1 MLLAVVLTALSCSR
15 GEVDLSQVPT
25 GFPVPEPASALAD
38 METAESYSVEIED
51 ALFVLG
57 RELQAGNW
65 SAFEEFLT
73 EDFVGSTFPATAGAT
88 ESPLPLGGMQWEFPL
103 EKIASS
109 SRDAFLASWKE
120 HLGDWQEI
128 STTRWE
134 LPQAEFQVGRPV
146 WARTSL
152 QLQVH
157 GKNAAGHIASW
168 SFAATAQLVKVQGAW
183 RLRSFALGHL
193 QGMSREHALFTDIS
207 AELGIAY
214 REEARKD
221 GAPFRQGATR
231 QPFNGAACAD
241 VNGDGWWDFFFAGKL
256 RNSLYLADGQ
266 GGFQEVAAEWGVAAP
281 ADGSGC
287 AFFDFDND
295 GDQDLF
301 VASEGR
307 REKDGSIR
315 GQPWRMFRQDN
326 GRFREVSKE
335 LGLDQTMASQSVV
348 ILDYDK
354 DGWLDIYVTNYGD
367 RRTEDVNSWHDGD
380 NGQPDALLRNLEGK
394 GFRNMAEEAGVALP
408 RWSYAAAAA
417 DFDRDGDQDLYVA
430 HDYAVNAFFRNN
442 GDGTFEEVGS
452 ELAAEDLG
460 FGMGV
465 NWADLNH
472 DGLLDLYVAN
482 MFVPAAARIMR
493 RLQIDADGMAMP
505 HKLSRGNTILLQQID
520 GTFALAPEEIGGVNG
535 LWAWGVAVNDF
546 DLDGYLDVFCTNGM
560 FTREGVGEIHSYFWR
575 NVVAA
580 MLDPMEDPSIGMRAD
595 PNDEAF
601 RQQRVRQGRAGRSWG
616 GHERDKFWWNRGGQ
630 DFVDLSDI
638 SGVDSPGD
646 GRVAIAV
653 DFDQDGD
660 LDLLGNEWSF
670 TQRNRQFL
678 YRNDVQAQPSG
689 YLAIR
694 LRATTT
700 QYEAIGSEV
709 VVTTQEGPLS
719 QVLACGHG
727 FLSAGPP
734 ELVFGLGKNVDAEV
748 EVYWPSGRREAFGRL
763 SSNSQNL
770 LVEGTGRAQPF
781 PQTTD

>member
-1 MLLAVVLTALSCSR
+1 
-15 GEVDLSQVPT
+15 VDLSQVPT

-38 METAESYSVEIED
+38 MEAAESYSVEIED

-57 RELQAGNW
+57 RDLQAQDW
-65 SAFEEFLT
+65 TAVTDFLSA
-73 EDFVGSTFPATAGAT
+73 DFVGTSLPVKELAT
-88 ESPLPLGGMQWEFPL
+88 EQALPLGGVAQEYPVAELRESPRDEFV
-103 EKIASS
+103 
-109 SRDAFLASWKE
+109 ASWKA

-128 STTRWE
+128 ATVRWE
-134 LPQAEFQVGRPV
+134 LPKADFQIGRPV
-146 WARTSL
+146 WAHTAL

-157 GKNAAGHIASW
+157 GKNGHGHVASW
-168 SFAATAQLVKVQGAW
+168 SLAAHAQMVKLQGAW
-183 RLRSFALGHL
+183 RLRSFALREF
-193 QGMSREHALFTDIS
+193 QGMTRERSLFTDVS
-207 AELGIAY
+207 AEMGIAY
-214 REEARKD
+214 REKVQAN
-221 GAPFRQGATR
+221 GTPFRQGATR

-256 RNSLYLADGQ
+256 RNQLYLADGQ
-266 GGFQEVAAEWGVAAP
+266 GGFQEVAAEWGIASP

-315 GQPWRMFRQDN
+315 GQPWRMYRQED
-326 GRFREVSKE
+326 GRFAEVAAE
-335 LGLDQTMASQSVV
+335 LGLDQCMASQSVV
-348 ILDYDK
+348 VLDYDQ
-354 DGWLDIYVTNYGD
+354 DGWLDLYVTNYGD
-367 RRTEDVNSWHDGD
+367 RREEDVDSWHDGN
-380 NGQPDALLRNLEGK
+380 NGQADALMRNLQGK
-394 GFRNMAEEAGVALP
+394 GFHNVAEEAGVALP

-417 DFDRDGDQDLYVA
+417 DFDRDGDQDIYVA
-430 HDYAVNAFFRNN
+430 HDYAVNAFFRNR
-442 GDGTFEEVGS
+442 GDGTFEEVGAQ
-452 ELAAEDLG
+452 LAAEDLG

-465 NWADLNH
+465 NWADLNR
-472 DGLLDLYVAN
+472 DGLLDIYVAN
-482 MFVPAAARIMR
+482 MFVPVAARIMG
-493 RLQIDADGMAMP
+493 RLQIDPDGMAMP
-505 HKLSRGNTILLQQID
+505 HKLSRGNTILLQQQD

-560 FTREGVGEIHSYFWR
+560 FTREGIGEIHSFFWR

-580 MLDPMEDPSIGMRAD
+580 MLDPKEDPSIGMRAEA
-595 PNDEAF
+595 NDQAF

-616 GHERDKFWWNRGGQ
+616 GHERDKFWWNRKGE
-630 DFVDLSDI
+630 DFLDLSGI

-646 GRVAIAV
+646 GRAAIAV

-660 LDLLGNEWSF
+660 LDLLLNEWSF

-678 YRNDVQAQPSG
+678 YRNDIQANPSG

-694 LRATTT
+694 LRATTS
-700 QYEAIGSEV
+700 QYEAFGSEV
-709 VVTTQEGPLS
+709 VVTTKDGRLS

-734 ELVFGLGKNVDAEV
+734 ELLFGLGSQPDAEV
-748 EVYWPSGRREAFGRL
+748 VVYWPSGRREAFGRL
-763 SSNSQNL
+763 STNSQNL
-770 LVEGTGRAQPF
+770 LVEGAGKAQPL
-781 PQTTD
+781 PHAAD

>member
-1 MLLAVVLTALSCSR
+1 MLLATVLAALSCSR
-15 GEVDLSQVPT
+15 GAVDLSQVPT
-25 GFPVPEPASALAD
+25 GFPVPEPESILAD
-38 METAESYSVEIED
+38 MEAAESYSVEIED

-57 RELQAGNW
+57 RELQAKNW
-65 SAFEEFLT
+65 PALEEILTPDFLASPLPAIESAT
-73 EDFVGSTFPATAGAT
+73 KVA
-88 ESPLPLGGMQWEFPL
+88 LPLGGIQHEFPT
-103 EKIASS
+103 ESS
-109 SRDAFLASWKE
+109 NPSPGDAFAESWQQ

-128 STTRWE
+128 ATTRWT
-134 LPQAEFQVGRPV
+134 LPQADFQVGRPV

-152 QLQVH
+152 QLEVH
-157 GKNAAGHIASW
+157 GKNAAGDVASW
-168 SFAATAQLVKVQGAW
+168 SLAATAQMVKVQGSW
-183 RLRSFALGHL
+183 RLRSFALHRL
-193 QGMSREHALFTDIS
+193 QGKSRERALFTDVS
-207 AELGIAY
+207 VDLGIAY
-214 REEARKD
+214 REEVRED
-221 GAPFRQGATR
+221 GKPFRQGATR

-256 RNSLYLADGQ
+256 RNSLYLANGL
-266 GGFQEVAAEWGVAAP
+266 GGFQEVAAEWGLATP

-287 AFFDFDND
+287 AFFDYDND

-315 GQPWRMFRQDN
+315 GQPWRMYRQDD
-326 GRFREVSKE
+326 GRFTEVGAE
-335 LGLDQTMASQSVV
+335 LGLDQCMASQSVV
-348 ILDYDK
+348 ILDYDQ

-380 NGQPDALLRNLEGK
+380 NGQADALMRNLAGK
-394 GFRNMAEEAGVALP
+394 GFQDMAEEAGVALP

-417 DFDRDGDQDLYVA
+417 DFDRDGDQDIYVA

-442 GDGTFEEVGS
+442 GDGTFVEVGA
-452 ELAAEDLG
+452 EIAAEDLG

-472 DGLLDLYVAN
+472 DGLLDLYIAN
-482 MFVPAAARIMR
+482 MFVPAAARIMG
-493 RLQIDADGMAMP
+493 RLQIDANDMAMP
-505 HKLSRGNTILLQQID
+505 HKLSRGNTILWQQPD
-520 GTFALAPEEIGGVNG
+520 GTFRLASEEIGGVNG

-560 FTREGVGEIHSYFWR
+560 FTRQGIGEIHSYFWR

-580 MLDPMEDPSIGMRAD
+580 MLDPKEDPSIGMRAD
-595 PNDEAF
+595 PNGSAF

-616 GHERDKFWWNRGGQ
+616 GHERDKFWWSRQGQ
-630 DFVDLSDI
+630 DFVDLSDF
-638 SGVDSPGD
+638 SGVDSAGD
-646 GRVAIAV
+646 GRAAIAV

-660 LDLLGNEWSF
+660 LDLLVNEWSF
-670 TQRNRQFL
+670 TEFNRQIL
-678 YRNDVQAQPSG
+678 YRNDVQAQPIG

-709 VVTTQEGPLS
+709 VVTTPEGPLS
-719 QVLACGHG
+719 QVLVCGHG

-734 ELVFGLGKNVDAEV
+734 ELVFGLGKHSDAEV
-748 EVYWPSGRREAFGRL
+748 EVFWPSGRREAFGRL
-763 SSNSQNL
+763 STNSQNL
-770 LVEGTGRAQPF
+770 LVEGTGKPLPF
-781 PQTTD
+781 PHSTD